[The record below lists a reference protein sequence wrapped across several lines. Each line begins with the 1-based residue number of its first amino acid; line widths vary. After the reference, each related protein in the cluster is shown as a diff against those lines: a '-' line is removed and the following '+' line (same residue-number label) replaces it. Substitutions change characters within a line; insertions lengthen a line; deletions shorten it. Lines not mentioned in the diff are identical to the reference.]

1 MDLEKKTKLTY
12 VLFEYK
18 NGAVQDTITE
28 LNEEGIVVLITGTTR
43 DQRFVSIKSV
53 VGTYDIFNL
62 DNVINVTVADYDEH
76 SEDDE
81 DE

>member
-18 NGAVQDTITE
+18 NGALQDTITE